1 MGGKLLALRRVV
13 NIIALWKDK
22 ALPIFSK
29 TSYLSLSDILNGE
42 SGELLLEE
50 AIEAHKTPK
59 WLQSELEM
67 FLLWLVLMLC
77 WLVFLAMRQA
87 SSGVS
92 MLLSTYG
99 GIPMSMDTIYRARSA
114 ATATRAKSGVGRTVW
129 VIGQGTGARRLSPRE
144 DR

>member
-1 MGGKLLALRRVV
+1 MGERLLALHRVV

-59 WLQSELEM
+59 
-67 FLLWLVLMLC
+67 
-77 WLVFLAMRQA
+77 
-87 SSGVS
+87 
-92 MLLSTYG
+92 
-99 GIPMSMDTIYRARSA
+99 
-114 ATATRAKSGVGRTVW
+114 
-129 VIGQGTGARRLSPRE
+129 
-144 DR
+144 